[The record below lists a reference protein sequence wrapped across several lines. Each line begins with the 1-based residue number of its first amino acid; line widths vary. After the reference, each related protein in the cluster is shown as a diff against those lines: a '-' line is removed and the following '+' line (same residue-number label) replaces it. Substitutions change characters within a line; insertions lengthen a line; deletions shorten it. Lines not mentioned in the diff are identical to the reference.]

1 MTETDWEEVLVV
13 WTDYLAILLRQWVDQ
28 GNQPTAAALV
38 LVEQE
43 NCAKAAALFDGVAC
57 GVGPARDGRQGIVVP
72 RSELGRLVDDESAAT
87 AQSWAGMPLV
97 YVRGKSCLTRE
108 VGFGP
113 RRDLN

>member
-1 MTETDWEEVLVV
+1 MTETDWEKVLLA
-13 WTDYLAILLRQWVDQ
+13 WSDYLAALLEQWVDQ
-28 GNQPTAAALV
+28 GNKTAAAALV

-43 NCAKAAALFDGVAC
+43 NCAKAAALFEGVAV
-57 GVGPARDGRQGIVVP
+57 GLGPARDGRQGIVVP
-72 RSELGRLVDDESAAT
+72 RSELGRLIDDESAAT